1 MTSEECK
8 NLPMITGGFLFV
20 INSSMD
26 SLESLSKLVLQGY
39 FHLTLAKFDRLHANS
54 KWNTR
59 LLTNGIQN

>member
-1 MTSEECK
+1 
-8 NLPMITGGFLFV
+8 MITGGFLFV